1 MPFTFWSQRLRR
13 AAAPC
18 TGTGTG
24 TGASP
29 NVADE
34 IVQAETIN
42 RQTLWSTLRIR
53 ASLRLTATS
62 PRARP
67 R

>member
-1 MPFTFWSQRLRR
+1 MPFTLWSQRLRR

-18 TGTGTG
+18 TGTGTS
-24 TGASP
+24 ASP